1 MDFYD
6 DIAERY
12 DAITDLPQRTAAAAG
27 FVSELVA
34 RYSVK
39 SALDAACGT
48 GLYAIELARLGVR
61 AVGADI
67 SAAMVEQAR
76 KRAAAA
82 GVSVNWIVA
91 PMQDCARGR
100 TRIGVPLPSLLGSV
114 WSTHCHADVAVA
126 PRPTSVPFA
135 STPSFAWAIPFRT
148 STSRPNSNRPYAGLS
163 SCSIPAGSSRSN
175 CSITPACSSGRS
187 GSSGS
192 TGRTSAEYVRF
203 YDFLDPFV
211 RFNILE
217 IDWSRPTATN
227 RLHSTLLRPWTHEAI
242 CTALGTAGC
251 ESIES
256 FGDIKFGPFIAEQ
269 SDTVMLIG
277 RTETTTT
284 R

>member
-91 PMQDCARGR
+91 PMQELCKGTDADRGATAESSR
-100 TRIGVPLPSLLGSV
+100 QCLVNALPRRRGSGTPTHLCSLRF
-114 WSTHCHADVAVA
+114 D
-126 PRPTSVPFA
+126 
-135 STPSFAWAIPFRT
+135 AILCMG
-148 STSRPNSNRPYAGLS
+148 N
-163 SCSIPAGSSRSN
+163 SIPHVHEQAELEQTLRGFVELLNPGGIVAIQLLNYARVLERQERIVGISRQDQ
-175 CSITPACSSGRS
+175 R
-187 GSSGS
+187 
-192 TGRTSAEYVRF
+192 EYVRF

-217 IDWSRPTATN
+217 IDWSGPTATN